1 MSSPLTSLDWAVIL
15 AYMVGMLAV
24 GAFVAQRVGSFNDF
38 YLAGGRMTT
47 PVLVC
52 TLVATYYGLDVT
64 FGSSE
69 TAFLEGMAAFFAYSA
84 PFYVAYLA
92 TALLVAPRLK
102 RLPVASL
109 PEALGHF
116 YGRPARLAGA
126 LASFVYSAPI
136 LSVAGMGIIGQAWL
150 GWDPW
155 LASAIGAGLALAY
168 TVMGGL
174 LADALTDTVQFTV
187 MCVSVAIAAVFA
199 LARVGDPATLGTI
212 LGSEALAPL
221 GTLSMWELA
230 VFAGV
235 ALTPLV
241 EPAFYQRTFAAV
253 SSRQVVRALLLGVV
267 LWIAYDWLIVYLGLT
282 GRGMVAQGDLPAGLD
297 ESAVVL
303 HVMAAL
309 LPPGLLGLFAAGC
322 LASAMS
328 TIDSY
333 TLIAAGNLVY
343 DGWQTVARRPLDDRH
358 LLTATRVLSAVTL
371 IAAFAL
377 AQLFDRLRDAWIFM
391 STVLLSTALVPMLAA
406 LAARRRPPALAGQL
420 AAVAGLGSSLLLFV
434 AFHVF
439 GQSIPEEATF
449 VLWFP
454 VPGLGWHD
462 VSREAAVLIALPISA
477 AAFCAGIAI
486 DRALR
491 GRP

>member
-1 MSSPLTSLDWAVIL
+1 MSVSLTPLDWAVIL
-15 AYMVGMLAV
+15 TYLVGMLIV
-24 GAFVAQRVGSFNDF
+24 GAVVARRIGSFNDF

-69 TAFLEGMAAFFAYSA
+69 TAFLEGVSAFFAYSA
-84 PFYVAYLA
+84 PFYLAYLT

-102 RLPVASL
+102 RLPVLSL

-116 YGRPARLAGA
+116 YGRPARIAGA

-136 LSVAGMGIIGQAWL
+136 LSVAGLGIIGQVWL
-150 GWDPW
+150 GWNPW
-155 LASAIGAGLALAY
+155 LAGAVGAGLALAY

-187 MCVSVAIAAVFA
+187 MCVSVAVAAAFA
-199 LARVGDPATLGTI
+199 LVHVGDPKALGAV
-212 LGSEALAPL
+212 LGDQALAPL
-221 GTLSMWELA
+221 GTLSPWEIA

-267 LWIAYDWLIVYLGLT
+267 LWAAYDWLIVYLGMN
-282 GRGMVAQGDLPAGLD
+282 GRAMVTRGELPAGLD
-297 ESAVVL
+297 ESAVLL
-303 HVMAAL
+303 HVMGVL

-343 DGWQTVARRPLDDRH
+343 DGWQEVARRPLDDRQ
-358 LLTATRVLSAVTL
+358 LLTATRLMSAATL
-371 IAAFAL
+371 IVAFAL
-377 AQLFDRLRDAWIFM
+377 SLLFERLRDAWIFM

-406 LAARRRPPALAGQL
+406 LATRRRPPALAGQL
-420 AAVAGLGSSLLLFV
+420 ATVVGLGSSLLLFV
-434 AFHVF
+434 AFHTV
-439 GQSIPEEATF
+439 GQPVAEEATF
-449 VLWFP
+449 ILRLP
-454 VPGLGWHD
+454 VPGLGWYD
-462 VSREAAVLIALPISA
+462 VSREAAVLISLPLSV
-477 AAFCAGIAI
+477 AAFCAGICVH
-486 DRALR
+486 RAR
-491 GRP
+491 GVRP